1 MEQKTEWADEEDD
14 MAFSSW
20 KRASTLYKLQKTI
33 VPPHQSVAEN
43 IAILRCSLATG
54 GASET
59 GRALEQYFD
68 LCESDKPVRN
78 VMECEDLVRFD
89 LRGVLMRLL
98 QRGLGEWINKHYAAL
113 STIAHAAPLQYFVQS
128 ERGGVNP
135 EEIYIRLVKYWH
147 GRINSHELLAPIP
160 QSQVLRLYASGREE
174 PLEIMA
180 TSRWQHGGSVWRHRQ
195 RSH

>member
-1 MEQKTEWADEEDD
+1 MNHEEDV
-14 MAFSSW
+14 MGILSW
-20 KRASTLYKLQKTI
+20 KRTLTLYKLQKTI
-33 VPPHQSVAEN
+33 VPPHQSLVEN
-43 IAILRCSLATG
+43 VSILRCAFATG

-68 LCESDKPVRN
+68 LCESDNEVRK

-98 QRGLGEWINKHYAAL
+98 QRGLGEWVNNHYAAL
-113 STIAHAAPLQYFVQS
+113 STIAHATPLQYFVQS

-135 EEIYIRLVKYWH
+135 EEIYIKLVKYWQ
-147 GRINSHELLAPIP
+147 GRVSSQELLAPL
-160 QSQVLRLYASGREE
+160 SQAQVFKLYANGREE

-180 TSRWQHGGSVWRHRQ
+180 TSRWEHSGSVWRNR
-195 RSH
+195 RR